1 MVTFAPVVV
10 IWVKFT
16 PSVDR
21 SSLNPVSLLALS
33 TQLSVTDF
41 LPAAAVKLLGAAGK
55 PDDATV
61 RLMVVVCVRAPE
73 VPVIVTV
80 KVPVAAVLLAVKVKV
95 LVVVVL
101 VGLNVAVTPLG
112 SPEAD
117 KFTLPV
123 KPFRALTVIVLIP
136 LEP

>member
-1 MVTFAPVVV
+1 MVV
-10 IWVKFT
+10 IWLKFT

-21 SSLNPVSLLALS
+21 STLKPVSLLALS
-33 TQLSVTDF
+33 TQLIVIDF
-41 LPAAAVKLLGAAGK
+41 LLAVAVKLLGAAGK
-55 PDDATV
+55 PEDATV

-73 VPVIVTV
+73 VPLIVTV
-80 KVPVAAVLLAVKVKV
+80 KVPVAAVPLALKVNV

-112 SPEAD
+112 NPEAD

>member
-1 MVTFAPVVV
+1 MVV
-10 IWVKFT
+10 IWLKFT

-21 SSLNPVSLLALS
+21 STLNPVSLLELS

-41 LPAAAVKLLGAAGK
+41 LAPVAVRLLGAAGK

-61 RLMVVVCVRAPE
+61 RLMVVVCTRLPE
-73 VPVIVTV
+73 VPVTVTV
-80 KVPVAAVLLAVKVKV
+80 VVPVVAVLLAVNVKV
-95 LVVVVL
+95 LLLVVL
-101 VGLNVAVTPLG
+101 CGLNVAVTPLG

-117 KFTLPV
+117 KLTLPLN
-123 KPFRALTVIVLIP
+123 PLSGLTVMVLVP